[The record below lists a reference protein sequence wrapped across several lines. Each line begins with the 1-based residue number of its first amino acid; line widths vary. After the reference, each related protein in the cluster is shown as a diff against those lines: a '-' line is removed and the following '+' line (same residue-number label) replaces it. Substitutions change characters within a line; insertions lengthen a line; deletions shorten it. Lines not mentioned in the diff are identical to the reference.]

1 MQRIRPV
8 LALIIAAAVCAVAFV
23 LTTLFASRLARSG
36 HWDLV
41 IDHARKI
48 VRLTATS
55 RSHTKEIPLEAI
67 QRLAVLRVDRDTAT
81 SSGPTSY
88 SVWAKLLDNTGVEMA
103 SFRSK
108 QRAMRFGEWLSQQ
121 IGGQYAVEMIR
132 ADDFARPG

>member
-1 MQRIRPV
+1 MHGRGTVAMFKVIEGHGQTRARLQLMPAPVAGLLAAIVTAFLLMFLVFPDSKNPPV

-55 RSHTKEIPLEAI
+55 RSHTKEIPL
-67 QRLAVLRVDRDTAT
+67 
-81 SSGPTSY
+81 
-88 SVWAKLLDNTGVEMA
+88 
-103 SFRSK
+103 
-108 QRAMRFGEWLSQQ
+108 
-121 IGGQYAVEMIR
+121 
-132 ADDFARPG
+132 